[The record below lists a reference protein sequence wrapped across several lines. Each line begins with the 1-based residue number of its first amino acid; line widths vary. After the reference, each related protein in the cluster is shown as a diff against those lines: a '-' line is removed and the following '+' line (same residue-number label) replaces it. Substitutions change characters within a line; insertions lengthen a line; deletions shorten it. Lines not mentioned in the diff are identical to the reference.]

1 MQQLRTLL
9 LDEPARDV
17 PEYLAFCQGANG
29 EQRIDYQALR
39 AQAYALGDLLL
50 ARGLEGRICLWGSDC
65 YEWALAHITV
75 VCGVG
80 TAVALDKNYSLQQV
94 AEHAIRCEVTAILYT
109 KSFENNAR
117 ELRAY
122 LPDTIQIECIDTLIS
137 QSQQYSGELYA
148 QRQVNDDDIVA
159 IFFTSGTTARDK
171 GVLLSQRNLRA
182 GASACMTLHVETV
195 GDVLLSVLPLHH
207 SYSCLCGIYVQLLFR
222 VPVCFPES
230 LRRLPKSFQLFRPT
244 KVLVV
249 PQILET
255 LLKQLR
261 LSGVSAKDFFGG
273 RLKWFTTGGAPC
285 RCELIDEMSAM
296 GIQVLEGY
304 GITECAPVISVNWSL
319 MPRISSVGFPL
330 PVNQV
335 RIIDGEIC
343 VKGMNVF
350 VGYLNDPE
358 ATAEAK
364 KGGWFHTGDMGCF
377 DEDGYLYVT
386 GRKKN
391 LIILDNGEN
400 VSPEELEALIYS
412 QVGASECLVY
422 EKNHQ
427 IAAKLYFADASMDA
441 ETANELVRR
450 LNALLPVYK
459 QIRDV
464 TLCSEPMPR
473 SSSGKLLRK
482 SI

>member
-9 LDEPARDV
+9 LDAPARDV
-17 PEYLAFCQGANG
+17 PNHLAFCQGANG
-29 EQRIDYQALR
+29 EHRIDYQMLR
-39 AQAYALGDLLL
+39 SQAYALGDLLL
-50 ARGLEGRICLWGSDC
+50 ARGIEGRICLWGSDC

-75 VCGVG
+75 ACGVG
-80 TAVALDKNYSLQQV
+80 VSVALDKNYSPQQV
-94 AEHAIRCEVTAILYT
+94 AEHALRCAAKAILYT
-109 KSFENNAR
+109 RSFEDKAR
-117 ELRAY
+117 EVKEL
-122 LPDTIQIECIDTLIS
+122 LPDGVYIECIDTLML
-137 QSQQYSGELYA
+137 QSAEYSGVLYA

-159 IFFTSGTTARDK
+159 IFFTSGTTAKDK
-171 GVLLSQRNLRA
+171 GVLLSQRSVRN
-182 GASACMTLHVETV
+182 GIFACVTLHTEIT

-207 SYSCLCGIYVQLLFR
+207 SYPCICGIYTQVLVR

-244 KVLVV
+244 IVLVV

-261 LSGVSAKDFFGG
+261 FSGQPAKDFFGG

-285 RCELIDEMSAM
+285 RRELIAEFADM
-296 GIQVLEGY
+296 GVQILEGY
-304 GITECAPVISVNWSL
+304 GITECTPAISVNWHP
-319 MPRISSVGFPL
+319 MPRAGSVGFPL

-343 VKGMNVF
+343 VRGTNVF

-364 KGGWFHTGDMGCF
+364 KDGWFHTGDIGYI

-400 VSPEELEALIYS
+400 ISPEELEALIYN
-412 QVGASECLVY
+412 QIGASECLVY
-422 EKNHQ
+422 EKEQQ
-427 IAAKLYFADASMDA
+427 IVAELYFEGSSVTGD
-441 ETANELVRR
+441 TANDLVRR
-450 LNALLPVYK
+450 MNAALPIYK
-459 QIRDV
+459 QIQKVVLRA
-464 TLCSEPMPR
+464 EPLPR
-473 SSSGKLLRK
+473 NSSGKLLRTR
-482 SI
+482 I